1 MDSLEFDLHALILD
15 SLANALSRQVASTT
29 EDELFRLV
37 SRCPSLSSNGSFE
50 DGTPSGNAVAMT
62 KSCQQS
68 ISSLAIFAANTTS
81 TTHLLEVLPHLLD
94 YLNHLPDF
102 SYEETLTWKDYSLPD
117 ELAGNLISEL
127 LIIAIRYPDKRNE
140 IIDSVWTFLE
150 TLTGLL
156 KSRNE
161 NICTVILPLF
171 NGCIR
176 AIQTSNISWNIQDFM
191 AFSKKTHDL
200 VHNTSLSFINGA
212 IDSLLQSADPK
223 EVYGKRL
230 LQKYQFIDSPLSA
243 NSLIFGLFIIKR
255 NILSRIILIL
265 TNNDYD
271 SDDKWITMMSFP
283 DVWNLLTS
291 NPIVNAVTLEE
302 NVKKALR
309 ETYIIALEY
318 FTELTKLTDNFL
330 AQGKEYPI
338 GTYAREIMAVC
349 LNLAGVASI
358 YLQEIDDELTGRLT
372 SSLFNVPHTPDV
384 KVQTAALDV
393 ACLIALNFRHL
404 TDQMIRVMRKF
415 LTTPSTIFELA
426 VVACNDLTI
435 QQYAIDRLAH
445 CLKASNKD
453 ADSVIHAFNNMLIA
467 SGHERPPVSP
477 NLSSNSDE
485 VSLDSTLSGF
495 SRNEEQRHQISE
507 NIVCSIVGITCVLRN
522 DNTTKLAVSL
532 LKQRL
537 HFGNP
542 SLDVLILDKLVEIAL
557 IGPEHVF
564 LDITEKF
571 NKISIQFIFSQENKI
586 ITTEVLKC
594 QLKLAKRINARP
606 EFYEKYMTKIL
617 SLFVEKGVKIQDT
630 VSENGKVKVTSL
642 AAELGIL
649 LPVLKALLA
658 HNDFKAH
665 QNLSADLVAMFR
677 NVWFHCVLCGFVSET
692 TWVREWHDCLVA
704 IAQKTPPLVLESAT
718 NYLSS
723 DLQYNSVLRRGKS
736 DQDLTSL
743 RNSLCAFLPNRTYE
757 IRNFTL
763 PEVVF
768 LLSVYHI
775 ETMRSQLGKCSFV
788 LRYFINQGV
797 NESKLAGCMEEIGDQ
812 AMKVFISEC
821 TRRTIAHTI
830 DSNLR
835 VQVRNLMIGACH
847 RLEKVH
853 RLSIKYLDQLIT
865 TLPLLLCDKK
875 LLFLLLELIELV
887 WQSCEAEYS
896 NEYSPVYTFSSLKVG
911 VTLEFPDTY
920 SYRREMLSSLC
931 ENAKKWLTNAM
942 LLAPLDIRGIIEFD
956 PYQSMNPNHM
966 GRSIALEIGKSF
978 SKIDYLFGTLPR
990 IPGAVVDN
998 LSDFINDYSSRRYYR
1013 GQIGGLQHWTEVDAL
1028 KDSEGSHSP
1037 PIMNLDDIL
1046 EQFPKIKKQLA
1057 LLEKRV
1063 ISGTRVSLKEVNNT
1077 LHIAAAILIALSKVD
1092 EDLIQYV
1099 VWIPVYIFTPESMKL
1114 ATQIWSWIITENA
1127 VFEKRIMVEIVNSW
1141 VWALRHRKGLFSSA
1155 LDVKDPFVNKML
1167 YAPSDKKTRDK
1178 TYQMSNYLFGP
1189 HIIWIQ
1195 FLSSRFQAVRYRS
1208 PEIVT
1213 LYLRLF
1219 QITLDACDSMSNHA
1233 LSREARFEI
1242 LLLGFKVLQSN
1253 RMEALIEYQFRS
1265 RLFRAAFA
1273 WFSLPP
1279 RWSYGGNKR
1288 ATLTDYKLL
1297 LEFCQVVEVDKVEM
1311 DEIFSSAPKK
1321 NTQAALTSGSLIF
1334 IADKTR
1340 EDIIKQATQSKKLL
1354 LLFLK
1359 SELGRLATWSN
1370 PLNVTDQIKDIVV
1383 FTMDKTLT
1391 DEGWKQLIRHSW
1403 NISPQLAVQL
1413 PARFQQPVVQNELH
1427 ALIANNTAEAVGVA
1441 EALPLLLGE
1450 KLAQNITSQLKY
1462 LLYWAPVPPIT
1473 AITYFSPSYNNHPM
1487 VLQYAMRALEY
1498 HPVDVVFF
1506 YVPQIVQALRCDN
1519 QGYVE
1524 RFIMNAARISQLFA
1538 HQIIWNMKANMFK
1551 DEDSSI
1557 PDTLKPTLD
1566 RIINNI
1572 VDSLSGE
1579 DKEFFEREFT
1589 FFNNVTSIS
1598 GKLKPYI
1605 KKSKEEKK
1613 QKIDEE
1619 MRKIKVDVGVYL
1631 PSNPEG
1637 IVIDIDY
1644 DSGRPLQ
1651 SHAKAPFM
1659 ATFKIRKT
1667 KNDSEEI
1674 KESLI
1679 TKGDTEGPYNSKG
1692 EKTIDVCQSA
1702 IFKVGDDCRQ
1712 DVLALQLIAI
1722 FKNIFM
1728 SVGLDLYLFPY
1739 RIVATAPGCGVID
1752 VIPNSISRDQ
1762 LGREKVNSLYDYFL
1776 TTHGGLDSIKFQKA
1790 RNCFIQSVAAY
1801 SVVSYLL
1808 QFKDRHNGN
1817 IMLDDEGHIIHID
1830 FGYILEIAP
1839 GGITFES
1846 SPFKL
1851 TTEMIQVMGGS
1862 ADVQPFKWFSELCIK
1877 AYLASR
1883 SHAEQIIQ
1891 CVALMLGSGLPC
1903 FKGERTLKNLRARF
1917 QLDKTERGAADF
1929 MIERINQSYENR
1941 RTVWYDSFQ
1950 KATN

>member
-15 SLANALSRQVASTT
+15 SLANVLSRQVTSTT
-29 EDELFRLV
+29 KDELLRLV
-37 SRCPSLSSNGSFE
+37 TRCPLLLPS
-50 DGTPSGNAVAMT
+50 DGLENGNAVGFMT
-62 KSCQQS
+62 KSYQQS
-68 ISSLAIFAANTTS
+68 ISSLAVFAANTTS
-81 TTHLLEVLPHLLD
+81 TTHLVEVLPHLL
-94 YLNHLPDF
+94 NHLKQLPAF
-102 SYEETLTWKDYSLPD
+102 SFEETLTWKDYSLPD

-140 IIDSVWTFLE
+140 IIDSVWAFIE
-150 TLTGLL
+150 TLTELI
-156 KSRNE
+156 KCRNE
-161 NICTVILPLF
+161 HICTVVLPLF

-176 AIQTSNISWNIQDFM
+176 AIQTSNIAWDIQDFM
-191 AFSKKTHDL
+191 ALSKKTLDL
-200 VHNTSLSFINGA
+200 IHNDSLSFINGE
-212 IDSLLQSADPK
+212 IDSLLQSVDPK
-223 EVYGKRL
+223 EAYGKRL
-230 LQKYQFIDSPLSA
+230 LAKYQFIDSPLST
-243 NSLIFGLFIIKR
+243 NSLIFGLFTMKK
-255 NILSRIILIL
+255 NILSRITLVL
-265 TNNDYD
+265 TNNTNTNNSNDR
-271 SDDKWITMMSFP
+271 DDEWVTMMNFP
-283 DVWNLLTS
+283 DVWNVLTG
-291 NPIVNAVTLEE
+291 NPIVNTVTLEE
-302 NVKKALR
+302 DVKKALR
-309 ETYIIALEY
+309 ATYIMALQY
-318 FTELTKLTDNFL
+318 FTELTKLTENL
-330 AQGKEYPI
+330 QGKEYPI
-338 GTYAREIMAVC
+338 GMYAREIMAVC
-349 LNLAGVASI
+349 LNLAGLSSI
-358 YLQEIDDELTGRLT
+358 YLQEIDDELTGKLT

-404 TDQMIRVMRKF
+404 TGRMIDTMRKF
-415 LTTPSTIFELA
+415 LTTSSTIFELA
-426 VVACNDLTI
+426 VVAFNDLTI
-435 QQYAIDRLAH
+435 QQYAIDRLAC
-445 CLKASNKD
+445 CLKASNED
-453 ADSVIHAFNNMLIA
+453 VNSVIHAFYNVLIT
-467 SGHERPPVSP
+467 GEYERPPVSP
-477 NLSSNSDE
+477 VITPNVSNHSDE

-495 SRNEEQRHQISE
+495 SRTEEQRYQISE
-507 NIVCSIVGITCVLRN
+507 NIICSIVGIACILQN
-522 DNTTKLAVSL
+522 DKIINLVVSL

-537 HFGNP
+537 HTGTP

-557 IGPEHVF
+557 IGPERTF

-571 NKISIQFIFSQENKI
+571 NVISIKLIFSQENKI
-586 ITTEVLKC
+586 ITTAVLKC
-594 QLKLAKRINARP
+594 QLNLAKRISARP
-606 EFYEKYMTKIL
+606 EFYGIYMTKIL
-617 SLFVEKGVKIQDT
+617 FLFVEKGVKIQDA
-630 VSENGKVKVTSL
+630 VSEHGKVKVTAL

-649 LPVLKALLA
+649 LPVLKVLLA
-658 HNDFKAH
+658 HDDFKV
-665 QNLSADLVAMFR
+665 NPSEDLVAMFR
-677 NVWFHCVLCGFVSET
+677 NVWFYCVLYGFVSET

-736 DQDLTSL
+736 EQDLASL
-743 RNSLCAFLPNRTYE
+743 RSSLSAFLPNRAYE
-757 IRNFTL
+757 IRSFTFA
-763 PEVVF
+763 EIVF

-775 ETMRSQLGKCSFV
+775 ETMQSQLGKCSFV
-788 LRYFINQGV
+788 LRYFVNKGV
-797 NESKLAGCMEEIGDQ
+797 NESKLVVCMEEIGDQ
-812 AMKVFISEC
+812 AIKGFISEC

-830 DSNLR
+830 DDNLR
-835 VQVRNLMIGACH
+835 TQVRNLMIGACH

-865 TLPLLLCDKK
+865 ALPLILCDKR

-887 WQSCEAEYS
+887 WQSCEAEYL
-896 NEYSPVYTFSSLKVG
+896 NEYSPVYTFRSPKVG
-911 VTLEFPDTY
+911 VTLEFPDTCN
-920 SYRREMLSSLC
+920 YRREMLSSLC
-931 ENAKKWLTNAM
+931 ENAKKWLTGAM
-942 LLAPLDIRGIIEFD
+942 SLAPLDIRGIIENYLAEFD
-956 PYQSMNPNHM
+956 PYQSVNPSHM

-978 SKIDYLFGTLPR
+978 SKIDHRFGTLPR
-990 IPGAVVDN
+990 IPGVIVDN
-998 LSDFINDYSSRRYYR
+998 LSDFISDYSSRRHYR
-1013 GQIGGLQHWTEVDAL
+1013 GSLQHWIEVDAL
-1028 KDSEGSHSP
+1028 KVKDSEDSHSP
-1037 PIMNLDDIL
+1037 TKNLEGIL
-1046 EQFPKIKKQLA
+1046 EQLKQQLA

-1063 ISGTRVSLKEVNNT
+1063 LAGTHFSLKEVNNT
-1077 LHIAAAILIALSKVD
+1077 LHLAAAILIASSKVD
-1092 EDLIQYV
+1092 DIIQYV
-1099 VWIPVYIFTPESMKL
+1099 VWIPVYIFKPESIKL
-1114 ATQIWSWIITENA
+1114 ATQIWNWIITEKPEI
-1127 VFEKRIMVEIVNSW
+1127 EKRIMVEIVNSW
-1141 VWALRHRKGLFSSA
+1141 IWALRHRMGLFSGA
-1155 LDVKDPFVNKML
+1155 LDVKAPFVNKML
-1167 YAPSDKKTRDK
+1167 YAPSDKESRDK
-1178 TYQMSNYLFGP
+1178 TYQLANYLFGS
-1189 HIIWIQ
+1189 HITWIQ

-1208 PEIVT
+1208 PEIVN

-1219 QITLDACDSMSNHA
+1219 QITLDYCDSMSNHS

-1253 RMEALIEYQFRS
+1253 HMEALIEYQFRS
-1265 RLFRAAFA
+1265 RLYRAAFA
-1273 WFSLPP
+1273 WFSLSPK
-1279 RWSYGGNKR
+1279 WSYGGNKR

-1297 LEFCQVVEVDKVEM
+1297 QEVYRVVDIDKVEM
-1311 DEIFSSAPKK
+1311 DEILSSVPKK
-1321 NTQAALTSGSLIF
+1321 NSQAALANGSPVF

-1340 EDIIKQATQSKKLL
+1340 EDIIKQAAQSKKLL

-1370 PLNVTDQIKDIVV
+1370 PLNATDQIKEMLV
-1383 FTMDKTLT
+1383 DKTLT
-1391 DEGWKQLIRHSW
+1391 DDGWKQLIRHAW
-1403 NISPQLAVQL
+1403 DISPQLAVQL
-1413 PARFQQPVVQNELH
+1413 TARFQQPVVQNELH
-1427 ALIANNTAEAVGVA
+1427 TLIANNTAEAVGVV

-1450 KLAQNITSQLKY
+1450 KLAQNVVPRLKY

-1473 AITYFSPSYNNHPM
+1473 AITYFSPSYNYNPL

-1506 YVPQIVQALRCDN
+1506 YIPQIVQALRHDKL
-1519 QGYVE
+1519 GYVE
-1524 RFIMNAARISQLFA
+1524 RFIMNAAQISQLFA

-1551 DEDSSI
+1551 DEESSI

-1566 RIINNI
+1566 RIIDNI
-1572 VDSLSGE
+1572 VDSLSGK

-1619 MRKIKVDVGVYL
+1619 MKKIKVDIGVYL

-1637 IVIDIDY
+1637 IVIGIDY
-1644 DSGRPLQ
+1644 KSGRPLQ

-1667 KNDSEEI
+1667 KNDSDEI
-1674 KESLI
+1674 KEVLVARA
-1679 TKGDTEGPYNSKG
+1679 DTEGLPRK
-1692 EKTIDVCQSA
+1692 EKTIDVWQSA

-1722 FKNIFM
+1722 FKNIFT

-1752 VIPNSISRDQ
+1752 VIPKSISRDQ

-1776 TTHGGLDSIKFQKA
+1776 TRYGGLDSIEFQKA

-1817 IMLDDEGHIIHID
+1817 IMLDDAGHIIHID

-1883 SHAEQIIQ
+1883 SYAEQIIQ

-1903 FKGERTLKNLRARF
+1903 FKGERTLKNLRTRF

-1929 MIERINQSYENR
+1929 MIERINQSFENR

-1950 KATN
+1950 KATNGIPY